1 MKLLSNLISDG
12 LLIEFSWGPGG
23 KLPDPKI
30 TLSLSFLSFYTV
42 SYVAISSKVS
52 IIENPKQFN
61 SSVKKCSDFDPPF
74 RKSGSV
80 PACYCCEVWS
90 DDIRH
95 LTPAYTITI
104 KFRTLIDFLYYVVN
118 YN

>member
-1 MKLLSNLISDG
+1 MENLLYNDTKFSLPQIFRVHPFLGLDLATVLCCNMKLLSNLISDG

-61 SSVKKCSDFDPPF
+61 SSVKGCSGFDPPF
-74 RKSGSV
+74 
-80 PACYCCEVWS
+80 
-90 DDIRH
+90 
-95 LTPAYTITI
+95 
-104 KFRTLIDFLYYVVN
+104 
-118 YN
+118 